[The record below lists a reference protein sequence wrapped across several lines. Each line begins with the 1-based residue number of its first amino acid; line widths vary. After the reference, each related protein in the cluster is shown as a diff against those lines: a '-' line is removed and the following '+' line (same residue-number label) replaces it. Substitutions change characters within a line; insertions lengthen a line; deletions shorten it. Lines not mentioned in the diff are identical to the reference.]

1 MTYFRQVAVQM
12 KEVLRKIFW
21 PILRQFE
28 TGKPVRQYKHSHR
41 IILVVVGALFFVLS
55 TASGI
60 ATVHSG
66 NTGALIPVFVF
77 FAVGVVTL
85 VVGSLGSND
94 AVSRIWGQDK

>member
-1 MTYFRQVAVQM
+1 M

-28 TGKPVRQYKHSHR
+28 SGDPVKTYKQSHR
-41 IILVVVGALFFVLS
+41 VILVVVGSLFFVLS
-55 TASGI
+55 TASG
-60 ATVHSG
+60 AAAVHAGSM
-66 NTGALIPVFVF
+66 GALIPVFVF